1 MVNAKKHWKT
11 IHKKHKYKIDKKLA
25 VKDLIEILTNS
36 KEETLLIGSNTICKI
51 IWLTKKQYNVKNG
64 KINNVFW
71 SKNSRKRI
79 EVDE

>member
-36 KEETLLIGSNTICKI
+36 KEETLLIGSNAICKI
-51 IWLTKKQYNVKNG
+51 I
-64 KINNVFW
+64 
-71 SKNSRKRI
+71 
-79 EVDE
+79 